1 MKKIALILALLG
13 LNLAIANDDMN
24 DNGLNEDNTQ
34 YEDTYNNT
42 DNNTDETDK
51 NVLNNDNMQSDD
63 ANAND
68 NVDEYNDN
76 STIDENN
83 EADMSNDVSND
94 DGTQIQED
102 DNKDTQEDK
111 TDITR
116 WNYTEEELA
125 AKKAKAE
132 KKMQEEKEAYEL
144 SITRRRSGMFL
155 GGGMG
160 YSGTG
165 IKALAD
171 TVTGNSNVNG
181 IGLGIFL
188 GYQDAFNEYAGVRIY
203 GEFDYNLGTG
213 IFYANVQNG
222 DTLRMDG
229 NIMKG
234 LGNVDFY
241 LEGDMGRNG
250 TETLGAF
257 LGLGAG
263 YMYYAGNADN
273 NKVQSVLMAINA
285 GVHTIIGDNNRIEVF
300 LRWYPF
306 IKGVK
311 ATNKT
316 EVSGTS
322 DVWLRYSYIF

>member
-34 YEDTYNNT
+34 YEDDYDYNAT
-42 DNNTDETDK
+42 
-51 NVLNNDNMQSDD
+51 DD
-63 ANAND
+63 ANYADDTND
-68 NVDEYNDN
+68 NANYADD
-76 STIDENN
+76 IN
-83 EADMSNDVSND
+83 EADDTNYTNNVAPANP
-94 DGTQIQED
+94 
-102 DNKDTQEDK
+102 KDSKQAQKGQEDK

-125 AKKAKAE
+125 AKKAKAD

-171 TVTGNSNVNG
+171 TVTGNSNVDG

-188 GYQDAFNEYAGVRIY
+188 GYQKAFNEYAGLRVY

-213 IFYANVQNG
+213 IFYAKVNNG

-241 LEGDMGRNG
+241 LEGNMGRNG

-263 YMYYAGNADN
+263 YMYYAGNDTN
-273 NKVQSVLMAINA
+273 NKVQSILMTINA
-285 GVHTIIGDNNRIEVF
+285 GIHTIIGDNNRIEVF

-306 IKGVK
+306 IKGLK
-311 ATNKT
+311 APAAGTNAT
-316 EVSGTS
+316 SVTGTS